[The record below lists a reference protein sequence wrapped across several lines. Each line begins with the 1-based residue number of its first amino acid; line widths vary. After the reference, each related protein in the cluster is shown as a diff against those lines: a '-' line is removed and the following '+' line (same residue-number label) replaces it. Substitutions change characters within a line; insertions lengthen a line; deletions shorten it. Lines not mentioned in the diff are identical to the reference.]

1 MCNSRQENP
10 QKPVFPFGRDPSLI
24 VTGWNLHLA
33 LELAVVD
40 FHCDNV
46 HRLTRRGHRHLLLL
60 QGLRRF
66 AVTSNQDPAQFNVNF
81 DLIGFN
87 ARQFYADSKTRSAL
101 ENVDRRTPLNASFM
115 KIREMDLRDLVGNFA
130 NLALKKTKA
139 NRAVFLAHNNSQ
151 WTRRPNEATA
161 KPALVTNPGTARQGE
176 A

>member
-40 FHCDNV
+40 FHCDNS
-46 HRLTRRGHRHLLLL
+46 HRLTRRGQRHLLLL

-87 ARQFYADSKTRSAL
+87 ARQFYADPKTGSAL
-101 ENVDRRTPLNASFM
+101 ENIDWRTPLNASFM

-139 NRAVFLAHNNSQ
+139 NRAVFLAHNSQ

-161 KPALVTNPGTARQGE
+161 KPALVTNPGTAWQGE